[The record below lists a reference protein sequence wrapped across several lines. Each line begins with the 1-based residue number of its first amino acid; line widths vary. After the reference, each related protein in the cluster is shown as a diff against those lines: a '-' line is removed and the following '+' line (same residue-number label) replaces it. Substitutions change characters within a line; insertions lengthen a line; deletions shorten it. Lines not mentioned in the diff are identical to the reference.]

1 MKQFTRQ
8 MFSVALASLMLGT
21 VATRATSA
29 TPAATAATNDNPT
42 DAMTALFGDPVIAK
56 GTGFEIKRSALD
68 QIMVGAKGQAAAANQ
83 QLPADFEARALN
95 QLITIQLLLQT
106 ATDADRAAG
115 QKDADLQYTNILK
128 HFGSVEAFER
138 QLKAVGMTMDELRTK
153 ALQEATA
160 KAALKRDLNV
170 TVTDAE
176 VLKLYTDRPADFEEP
191 EKAHVQHLLLMTID
205 PATQSPLSADQVAAK
220 RKQIDAL
227 LVRARAGENFT
238 NLVMQY
244 SEDPGSKSTG
254 GEYNFARGQMVPEFE
269 AAAFSMTNGQISDVV
284 ITKYGF
290 HIIKLLGKTPAK
302 KVELATVSD
311 DIRNYLIQE
320 KISKLAPAYIT
331 KLKNNDNVVIVDAD
345 LKAKLDAAEAAAA
358 AAAAAAE
365 SNPAG
370 AATGA
375 PTPGGSNP

>member
-1 MKQFTRQ
+1 MNQFARPF
-8 MFSVALASLMLGT
+8 FSVAVASLLLGT
-21 VATRATSA
+21 LAGHSTSA
-29 TPAATAATNDNPT
+29 TPDGGTNASPT

-56 GTGFEIKRSALD
+56 GKGFEIKRSALD
-68 QIMVGAKGQAAAANQ
+68 QILVGAKGQAAAANQ

-106 ATDADRAAG
+106 ANDADRAAG

-128 HFGSVEAFER
+128 HFGSEEAFER
-138 QLKAVGMTMDELRTK
+138 QLKAVGMTMAELRAK

-160 KAALKRDLNV
+160 KAALKRELNV

-176 VLKLYTDRPADFEEP
+176 VQKLYTDRPADFEEP

-205 PATQSPLSADQVAAK
+205 PATQAPLSADQVAAK

-227 LVRARAGENFT
+227 LVRARSGENFS
-238 NLVMQY
+238 NLVAQY
-244 SEDPGSKSTG
+244 SEDPGSKATG
-254 GEYNFARGQMVPEFE
+254 GEYNFGRGQMVPEFE
-269 AAAFSMTNGQISDVV
+269 AASFSMTNGQISDVV

-290 HIIKLLGKTPAK
+290 HIIKLLGKSPAK
-302 KVELATVSD
+302 KVELATVAD
-311 DIRNYLIQE
+311 DIRNYLVQE

-331 KLKNNDNVVIVDAD
+331 KLKQDSGLVIVDAD

-358 AAAAAAE
+358 AAASE
-365 SNPAG
+365 SAPASTPPGAPAG
-370 AATGA
+370 AG
-375 PTPGGSNP
+375 TPP

>member
-1 MKQFTRQ
+1 
-8 MFSVALASLMLGT
+8 
-21 VATRATSA
+21 
-29 TPAATAATNDNPT
+29 
-42 DAMTALFGDPVIAK
+42 MTALFGDPVIAK
-56 GTGFEIKRSALD
+56 GKGFEIRRSALD
-68 QIMVGAKGQAAAANQ
+68 QIMVGAKGQAAASNQ

-106 ATDADRAAG
+106 ANDADRAAG

-128 HFGSVEAFER
+128 HFGSEDAFER
-138 QLKAVGMTMDELRTK
+138 QLKAVGMTMDELRAK

-170 TVTDAE
+170 TVTDDE
-176 VLKLYTDRPADFEEP
+176 VQKLYNDRPADFEEP

-205 PATQSPLSADQVAAK
+205 PTTQSPLSADQVAAK

-227 LVRARAGENFT
+227 LVRARAGEDFT
-238 NLVMQY
+238 NLVKQY
-244 SEDPGSKSTG
+244 SEDPGSKATG
-254 GEYNFARGQMVPEFE
+254 GEYNFSRGQMVPEFE
-269 AAAFSMTNGQISDVV
+269 AASFSMTNGQISDVV

-290 HIIKLLGKTPAK
+290 HIIRLLGKSPAK

-331 KLKNNDNVVIVDAD
+331 GLKKTSGLEIEDAD

-358 AAAAAAE
+358 AAATEANSA
-365 SNPAG
+365 P
-370 AATGA
+370 TGA
-375 PTPGGSNP
+375 PTPGGATP

>member
-1 MKQFTRQ
+1 MNKFTRPF
-8 MFSVALASLMLGT
+8 FSLALTGLLLGT
-21 VATRATSA
+21 AASHATSA
-29 TPAATAATNDNPT
+29 TPAGGTNDNPT

-56 GTGFEIKRSALD
+56 GNGFEIKRSALD

-106 ATDADRAAG
+106 ANDADRAAG

-128 HFGSVEAFER
+128 HFGSEEAFER
-138 QLKAVGMTMDELRTK
+138 QLKAVGMTMDELRAK

-170 TVTDAE
+170 AVTDDE
-176 VLKLYTDRPADFEEP
+176 VQKLYTDRPADFEEP

-205 PATQSPLSADQVAAK
+205 PTTQSPLSADQVAAK

-238 NLVMQY
+238 NLVEQY

-254 GEYNFARGQMVPEFE
+254 GEYNFSRGQMVPEFE
-269 AAAFSMTNGQISDVV
+269 AAAFSLTNGEISDVV

-290 HIIKLLGKTPAK
+290 HIIRLLGKSPAK

-311 DIRNYLIQE
+311 DIRNYLIQQ
-320 KISKLAPAYIT
+320 KISKLAPTYIT
-331 KLKNNDNVVIVDAD
+331 KLKLDSGLVIEDAD
-345 LKAKLDAAEAAAA
+345 LKAKLDAAEASAAA
-358 AAAAAAE
+358 AAAADTA
-365 SNPAG
+365 PAG
-370 AATGA
+370 GA
-375 PTPGGSNP
+375 PTGAGTPP

>member
-1 MKQFTRQ
+1 MNKFKRQF
-8 MFSVALASLMLGT
+8 FSAAVASLFLGT
-21 VATRATSA
+21 LATSHATSA
-29 TPAATAATNDNPT
+29 TPSGVTNDNPN

-56 GTGFEIKRSALD
+56 GKGFEIKRSALD

-106 ATDADRAAG
+106 ASDADRAAG

-128 HFGSVEAFER
+128 HFGSEEAFAR
-138 QLKAVGMTMDELRTK
+138 QLKAVGMTMDELRAK

-160 KAALKRDLNV
+160 KAALKRELNV
-170 TVTDAE
+170 VVTDDE
-176 VLKLYTDRPADFEEP
+176 VQKLYSDRPADFEEG

-227 LVRARAGENFT
+227 LVRARAGESFS
-238 NLVMQY
+238 NLVTQY
-244 SEDPGSKSTG
+244 SEDPGSKASG
-254 GEYNFARGQMVPEFE
+254 GEYNFGRGQMVPEFE

-302 KVELATVSD
+302 KVQLATVSD
-311 DIRNYLIQE
+311 DIRNYLVQE

-331 KLKNNDNVVIVDAD
+331 KLKQDSGLVIVDAD

-358 AAAAAAE
+358 AAAAADSAPAGGA
-365 SNPAG
+365 PAG
-370 AATGA
+370 A
-375 PTPGGSNP
+375 GSPP